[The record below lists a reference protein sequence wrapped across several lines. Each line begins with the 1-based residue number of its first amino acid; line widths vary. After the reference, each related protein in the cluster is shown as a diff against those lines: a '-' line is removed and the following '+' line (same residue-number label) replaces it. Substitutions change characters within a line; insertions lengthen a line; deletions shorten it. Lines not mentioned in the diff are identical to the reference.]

1 MQSAPAGLGRTFRQ
15 PKSKRA
21 FRIFYLTNI
30 QINVTIYIKGCDK
43 VKYCL
48 SARQPDSVLKKA
60 DEIKIELRD
69 FRAIPEYIEKFP
81 NKTLI
86 LEFNNDI
93 PEDFSWELIQA
104 YTDKLNGN
112 FICALSDLSMAPECY
127 LRNIK
132 FYYKYT
138 ITSFFELDGLKNVGV
153 CYVLIG
159 APLIFDLKTV
169 ASYNIPIRAIPN
181 LAYEPYI
188 EHKNGICGG
197 WIRPEDTDK
206 YGKYIEV
213 FEFYAPK
220 ALEKES
226 ALYRVYAE
234 NKTWPGNLNLLIDYL
249 NADCNNQMIYDE
261 EGFAERRMS
270 CKQKCLTGRNCRYCI
285 DQFLFPE
292 TTLKKYL
299 EYKNNN

>member
-1 MQSAPAGLGRTFRQ
+1 M
-15 PKSKRA
+15 
-21 FRIFYLTNI
+21 
-30 QINVTIYIKGCDK
+30 
-43 VKYCL
+43 KYCL
-48 SARQPDSVLKKA
+48 SARQKNNLLKKA

-112 FICALSDLSMAPECY
+112 FICALSDLSIIPECS

-132 FYYKYT
+132 FYYKYPV
-138 ITSFFELDGLKNVGV
+138 TSYFELEGLKELGV
-153 CYVLIG
+153 CYILVG
-159 APLIFDLKTV
+159 TPLMFDLKNIS
-169 ASYNIPIRAIPN
+169 SYGIPLRAIPN

-188 EHKNGICGG
+188 KHKNGIIGG
-197 WIRPEDTDK
+197 WIRPEDVNV
-206 YGKYIEV
+206 YEQYINV

-220 ALEKES
+220 ALDKEA

-234 NKTWPGNLNLLIDYL
+234 NKTWSGNLNLLIDYL
-249 NADCNNQMIYDE
+249 NFDVDNRLFYDAE
-261 EGFAERRMS
+261 NFAIRRMN
-270 CKQKCLTGRNCRYCI
+270 CKQKCISGHSCHYCI
-285 DQFLFPE
+285 DQFQFVN
-292 TTLKKYL
+292 TTLKKYMD
-299 EYKNNN
+299 YKNEN